1 MNHERKNSIV
11 YYIFTN
17 NKRIILLV
25 IRYNHIIYIHKK
37 EYKYLLHI
45 IYIN

>member
-1 MNHERKNSIV
+1 MNHERKNSII

-17 NKRIILLV
+17 NKRIILLAM
-25 IRYNHIIYIHKK
+25 RK